1 MAGCNSVEC
10 NMYPNLSA
18 TPSNEQQFRLNK
30 INEVKDYFVAE
41 IKEGELM
48 SKSLSKYI
56 ASFDY
61 FDKLLIVL
69 SLTTRSI
76 SIVSFATVI
85 GAPAGLM
92 IISSSLAF
100 SITTGIVKKLLK
112 ATRNK
117 KKNKIKLLC

>member
-1 MAGCNSVEC
+1 MFKMAEC

-30 INEVKDYFVAE
+30 INEIKDYFVAE
-41 IKEGELM
+41 IKERKLM
-48 SKSLSKYI
+48 SKRVSKYI

-61 FDKLLIVL
+61 FDKSLIAL
-69 SLTTRSI
+69 SVATGSI

-85 GAPAGLM
+85 GAPVGMMSA
-92 IISSSLAF
+92 SCSLAF

-112 ATRNK
+112 TTRNK
-117 KKNKIKLLC
+117 KKKQ